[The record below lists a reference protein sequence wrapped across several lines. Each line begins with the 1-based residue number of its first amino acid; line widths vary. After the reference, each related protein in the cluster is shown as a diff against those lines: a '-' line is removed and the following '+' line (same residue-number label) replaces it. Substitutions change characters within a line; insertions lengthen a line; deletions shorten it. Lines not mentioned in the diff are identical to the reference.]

1 MKLLRRLKALFNARP
16 KAGDTPQSCALAF
29 LRAAYTKGEGVALAY
44 VPQEGE
50 EQAREKLRALTAAAE
65 EKAAAR
71 GGLKDVE
78 VTECEGSTRDPDRAR
93 VELRLTFANS
103 AEEVES
109 VDAIRVD
116 GRWRVRLL

>member
-1 MKLLRRLKALFNARP
+1 MKLLRRLKAMFNARP
-16 KAGDTPQSCALAF
+16 KAGDSPQSCATAF

-50 EQAREKLRALTAAAE
+50 EQAKEKLRALTAAAE

-78 VTECEGSTRDPDRAR
+78 VTECETSTRDPDRAQVQLR
-93 VELRLTFANS
+93 VLFADG
-103 AEEVES
+103 EEMES